1 MVIARL
7 LVWTPSRRRYL
18 PTNTG
23 ADGTDQQL
31 SSCGS
36 PAAGSEGADKES
48 PLVEFGACFWAHGA
62 TWPEMRDAA
71 LAAEVAGFD
80 AIWTDDH
87 LVNDMGDPEIPVF
100 EGWTTLAAWAVVT
113 NRPRLGLLVGAAPLR
128 DPGLLAKSAITVDHI
143 SGGRVTLGLG
153 SGWFASEYE
162 RYGIGFGD
170 GEERADRLDE
180 LASLVRRLLDG
191 DRVTHQGRHY
201 ALADAFAEPRPVQA
215 HLPILI
221 GGSGPRRTLRT
232 VARIADMWNMPDGS
246 PAQFLERDAIL
257 RGHAEAAGRDE
268 SAIAR
273 TILVYGAI
281 RDDAATAEAA
291 LHAATSRFTGTLVDP
306 PLIGDVAAVA
316 DGLRPYLA
324 AGVSQVM
331 FGFYAPFDVETVRRL
346 GELRDALAA
355 NS

>member
-1 MVIARL
+1 M
-7 LVWTPSRRRYL
+7 
-18 PTNTG
+18 
-23 ADGTDQQL
+23 
-31 SSCGS
+31 
-36 PAAGSEGADKES
+36 
-48 PLVEFGACFWAHGA
+48 VEFGACFWAHGA

-71 LAAEVAGFD
+71 LAAEAAGFD

-113 NRPRLGLLVGAAPLR
+113 GRPRLGLLVGAAPLR

-162 RYGIGFGD
+162 RFGD
-170 GEERADRLDE
+170 RRSATARSGPTGWTSSRRSSGDSST
-180 LASLVRRLLDG
+180 AS
-191 DRVTHQGRHY
+191 RVTHQGRHY
-201 ALADAFAEPRPVQA
+201 ALDDAFAEPRPVQA

-232 VARIADMWNMPDGS
+232 VARIADIWNMPDGS

-257 RGHAEAAGRDE
+257 REHAEALGRDE
-268 SAIAR
+268 STIAR
-273 TILVYGAI
+273 SILVYGAI

-291 LHAATSRFTGTLVDP
+291 LLSVTRRFEGTLVDP
-306 PLIGDVAAVA
+306 PLVGD
-316 DGLRPYLA
+316 A
-324 AGVSQVM
+324 AGVAKGS
-331 FGFYAPFDVETVRRL
+331 AHTSRP
-346 GELRDALAA
+346 A
-355 NS
+355 

>member
-1 MVIARL
+1 M
-7 LVWTPSRRRYL
+7 
-18 PTNTG
+18 
-23 ADGTDQQL
+23 
-31 SSCGS
+31 
-36 PAAGSEGADKES
+36 
-48 PLVEFGACFWAHGA
+48 VEFGACFWAHGA

-71 LAAEVAGFD
+71 LAAEAAGFD

-113 NRPRLGLLVGAAPLR
+113 GRPRLGLLVGAAPLR

-153 SGWFASEYE
+153 SGWLASEYE
-162 RYGIGFGD
+162 RFGVAFGD

-201 ALADAFAEPRPVQA
+201 SLDDAFAEPRPIQA

-232 VARIADMWNMPDGS
+232 VARIADVWNMPDGT
-246 PAQFLERDAIL
+246 PAQFLERDAVL
-257 RGHAEAAGRDE
+257 RGHAEALGRDE
-268 SAIAR
+268 STIAR
-273 TILVYGAI
+273 SILVYVAL

-291 LHAATSRFTGTLVDP
+291 LLSVTRRFEGTLVDP
-306 PLIGDVAAVA
+306 PLVGDAAGVAE
-316 DGLRPYLA
+316 GLRPYLG

-331 FGFYAPFDVETVRRL
+331 FGFYAPFDLETVRRL
-346 GELRDALAA
+346 DELRAALAA
-355 NS
+355 DT